1 MKFPWKR
8 GFLKIPPSVRQALN
22 TIPTELVLVAATK
35 KVPLRDIA
43 NGLYAHLGLRV
54 EQGSV
59 VAGPP
64 IMPDA
69 EVGKWASRNANG
81 WEIKRTDLPMITKTF
96 TWESPNFGDAS
107 TYGTH
112 THYQDREVYQ
122 RQIFEPRQLRV
133 ETEILSDSS
142 ADNILVKFSLDQ
154 LLDRKRPDFEADL
167 LFFLNVLQ
175 ENTGASAVFASDATR
190 RDFVGTIAVDW
201 EIFPPGTADEVVA
214 SMRSGKRTTSPD
226 FEREAKGRVAL
237 FNKLKPAAY
246 LRGSGSF
253 GSYFG
258 ALFADDLVV
267 FENLAY
273 GNALYV
279 LYEDWEEVSKRS
291 RLDLLRGTDE
301 VYDRFRHTEGWQDK
315 FLDHMR
321 DQLKKRR
328 KGSSGRLL

>member
-8 GFLKIPPSVRQALN
+8 GFLKIPPSVSQALS
-22 TIPTELVLVAATK
+22 TMRTDLILVAATK
-35 KVPLRDIA
+35 KIPKRDIER
-43 NGLYAHLGLRV
+43 GLYAHLGLRA
-54 EQGSV
+54 EGGAA
-59 VAGPP
+59 VAGDPVLP
-64 IMPDA
+64 SST
-69 EVGKWASRNANG
+69 VGKWALRNAEG
-81 WEIKRTDLPMITKTF
+81 WEIKRTDLPKITKTF

-122 RQIFEPRQLRV
+122 RQIFEPRMLKIG
-133 ETEILSDSS
+133 TEILSA
-142 ADNILVKFSLDQ
+142 ADADTVLVKFALDQ
-154 LLDRKRPDFEADL
+154 LLDRTRPDFESDL

-175 ENTGASAVFASDATR
+175 ESTGASSVFPSDAKR
-190 RDFVGTIAVDW
+190 QDFVGTIALDW

-214 SMRSGKRTTSPD
+214 SMRSGKRTSTPD
-226 FEREAKGRVAL
+226 FEREAKSRVTL
-237 FNKLKPAAY
+237 FNRLKPNAY

-258 ALFADDLVV
+258 AIFDDDLVV

-279 LYEDWEEVSKRS
+279 LYGDWEEVSKRS
-291 RLDLLRGTDE
+291 RLDLLRGTDAT
-301 VYDRFRHTEGWQDK
+301 YDRFRHVDGWQDR

-321 DQLKKRR
+321 HEIQKRRRKKR
-328 KGSSGRLL
+328 